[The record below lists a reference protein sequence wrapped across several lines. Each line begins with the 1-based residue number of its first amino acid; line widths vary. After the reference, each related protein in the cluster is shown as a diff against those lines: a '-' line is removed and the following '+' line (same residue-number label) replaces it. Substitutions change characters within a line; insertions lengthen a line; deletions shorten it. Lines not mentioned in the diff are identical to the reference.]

1 MKRIKEG
8 KTAILMA
15 VYQGETFLREMIDS
29 LLAQTCREFVIFF
42 HDDGSTDASVS
53 ILSEYVRKDPEHFC
67 LLEGEP
73 LGSAKGNFLW
83 MLSQVEADTYMFADQ
98 DDVWLPEKL
107 EKSLAFYKKT
117 VSEAS
122 SPLVGRYCCIFSDM
136 YVTDETLHVLSDSMI
151 RTIGRDIR
159 RVETGQ
165 ILMDNPAAGCTMFF
179 GRKLRDEIVDA
190 MERVDLS
197 LVEMH
202 DQFILAT
209 ASLLG
214 TVAGLEESLVYYRQH
229 AKNEMGAKHEN
240 AASRLLRNLFD
251 VFCGR
256 FRREKQ
262 EFLQKSRDLGRELQ
276 KLRSLSKEQR
286 DFLQNYAEI
295 GKEKKYKRIAFYRA
309 HHIERT
315 TKLRTWWMYL
325 WG

>member
-15 VYQGETFLREMIDS
+15 VYQGEAFLREMIDS
-29 LLAQTCREFVIFF
+29 LLAQSCQEFVICF
-42 HDDGSTDASVS
+42 HDDGSTDASAS
-53 ILSEYVRKDPEHFC
+53 ILSEYVSKDPETFC

-107 EKSLAFYKKT
+107 EKSLAFYQKT
-117 VSEAS
+117 ISEAS
-122 SPLVGRYCCIFSDM
+122 SPLAGEFSCIFSDM

-159 RVETGQ
+159 RVATGQ
-165 ILMDNPAAGCTMFF
+165 ILMDNPAAGCTMLF
-179 GRKLRDEIVDA
+179 GRRLRDEIVDV

-197 LVEMH
+197 RITMH
-202 DQFILAT
+202 DQFILAA

-214 TVAGLEESLVYYRQH
+214 TVAGLDEPLVYYRQH
-229 AKNEMGAKHEN
+229 AHNEMGAKSEGVT
-240 AASRLLRNLFD
+240 SKLLRNIFD
-251 VFCGR
+251 LFCGK

-276 KLRSLSKEQR
+276 KLRSLSNEDKV
-286 DFLQNYAEI
+286 FLQNYAEI
-295 GKEKKYKRIAFYRA
+295 GKGNKHQRIAFYKA